1 MEIRRF
7 LTLVVAL
14 LLGVGVYAQSFTEK
28 EVSLRIV
35 KEPARDTM
43 QLAGTLTMPTN
54 VRGKVPAVI
63 LITGSGAQNRDEELM
78 GHRPFKVIAEYLSAR
93 GYAVLRCDDRGV
105 GGSTGDIT
113 HATTLDFASDV
124 EHQLFYLQSPQA
136 NLNIDPKRIFLF
148 GHSEGAT
155 VAAIVAAQNSLSPN
169 PVAGVA
175 MLGGAGVDG
184 KTALLQ
190 QNKAIF
196 RLRGVSDSLIERRM
210 ACMREL
216 FNVCDTLYLDKD
228 ADTVKT
234 LNLAFRP
241 LFKKHSEGLTKEQKQ
256 QIGLTSSECYG
267 WALTTATPWMRT
279 FLTLNPADY
288 IAQMRCPLLALGGE
302 MDCQVPTEENF
313 EAIADVCQRNNIPY
327 DVTLLTGIN
336 HLGQMC
342 ETGSVDEYASLGQA
356 PDDMVLET
364 LANWLDSIAKPSKR
378 NKK

>member
-1 MEIRRF
+1 MAVRRILALA
-7 LTLVVAL
+7 LTLL
-14 LLGVGVYAQSFTEK
+14 TGIGTWAQSFTEQ
-28 EVSLRIV
+28 EVKLTIV
-35 KEPARDTM
+35 SEPEHDTM
-43 QLAGTLTMPTN
+43 LIAGTLTMPTG
-54 VRGKVPAVI
+54 VQKDVPAVI

-78 GHRPFKVIAEYLSAR
+78 GHKPFKVIAEYLSTR

-105 GGSTGDIT
+105 GKSTGDMV
-113 HATTLDFASDV
+113 HATTLDFAQDV
-124 EHQLFYLQSPQA
+124 VFQLDYLLRKPELFDPQ
-136 NLNIDPKRIFLF
+136 RIFLF

-155 VAAIVAAQNSLSPN
+155 VAAIVAARRAE
-169 PVAGVA
+169 VAGVA

-184 KTALLQ
+184 KTILLQ
-190 QNKAIF
+190 QNKALF
-196 RLRGVSDSLIERRM
+196 RLRDVADSLIDRRL
-210 ACMREL
+210 ACMRDL
-216 FNVCDTLYLDKD
+216 FNVCDTLFLDKD

-267 WALTTATPWMRT
+267 WALSMATPWMST

-313 EAIADVCQRNNIPY
+313 EAIADVCKRNNVPY
-327 DVTLLTGIN
+327 EVALLVGIN
-336 HLGQMC
+336 HLGQMS
-342 ETGSVDEYASLGQA
+342 ETGSVDEYATLGQA

-364 LANWLDSIAKPSKR
+364 LVNWLDSIAKPSKR
-378 NKK
+378 TKQ

>member
-1 MEIRRF
+1 MAVRRIWALA
-7 LTLVVAL
+7 LTLL
-14 LLGVGVYAQSFTEK
+14 TGIGTWAQSFTEQ
-28 EVSLRIV
+28 EVKLTIV
-35 KEPARDTM
+35 SEPEHDTM
-43 QLAGTLTMPTN
+43 LIAGTLTMPTG
-54 VRGKVPAVI
+54 VQKDVPAVI

-78 GHRPFKVIAEYLSAR
+78 GHKPFKVIAEYLSAR

-105 GGSTGDIT
+105 GESTGDIV
-113 HATTLDFASDV
+113 HATTLDFAQDV
-124 EHQLFYLQSPQA
+124 EYQLDYLLMKPELFDHQH
-136 NLNIDPKRIFLF
+136 IFLF

-155 VAAIVAAQNSLSPN
+155 VAAIVAARRAE
-169 PVAGVA
+169 VAGVT

-184 KTALLQ
+184 KTILLQ
-190 QNKAIF
+190 QNKALF
-196 RLRGVSDSLIERRM
+196 RLRDVADSLIQRRL
-210 ACMREL
+210 ACMQEL
-216 FNVCDTLYLDKD
+216 FNVCDTLFLDKD

-267 WALTTATPWMRT
+267 WALSMATPWMST

-313 EAIADVCQRNNIPY
+313 EAIADVCKRNNVPY
-327 DVTLLTGIN
+327 EVALLVGIN
-336 HLGQMC
+336 HLGQMS
-342 ETGSVDEYASLGQA
+342 ETGSVDEYATLGQA

-364 LANWLDSIAKPSKR
+364 LVNWLDSIAKPSKR
-378 NKK
+378 SKQ

>member
-1 MEIRRF
+1 MEVRRF
-7 LTLVVAL
+7 LTLVAAL
-14 LLGVGVYAQSFTEK
+14 LLGFGMHAQSFTEK
-28 EVSLRIV
+28 EVSLTIV
-35 KEPARDTM
+35 KEPARDTI
-43 QLAGTLTMPTN
+43 QLAGTLTMPTK
-54 VRGKVPAVI
+54 VRKKVPAVI

-78 GHRPFKVIAEYLSAR
+78 GHRPFKVIADYLSAR

-105 GGSTGDIT
+105 GGSTGDMA

-124 EHQLFYLQSPQA
+124 EHQLMYLQSPQS

-155 VAAIVAAQNSLSPN
+155 VAAIVAARNSLTLN

-196 RLRGVSDSLIERRM
+196 RLRGVADSLIERRL

-216 FNVCDTLYLDKD
+216 FNVCDTLTLGKD

-234 LNLAFRP
+234 LNQAFRP

-256 QIGLTSSECYG
+256 QIGLTSGECYG
-267 WALTTATPWMRT
+267 WALTAATPWMRT

-313 EAIADVCQRNNIPY
+313 EAIADVCQRNNIPF
-327 DVTLLTGIN
+327 DVTLLVGIN
-336 HLGQMC
+336 HIGQMC
-342 ETGSVDEYASLGQA
+342 ETGSVDEYATLGQA
-356 PDDMVLET
+356 PDDMVLEA
-364 LANWLDSIAKPSKR
+364 LVNWLDSIVKPK
-378 NKK
+378 

>member
-1 MEIRRF
+1 MAVRKILALA
-7 LTLVVAL
+7 LTLL
-14 LLGVGVYAQSFTEK
+14 IGMGTWAQSFTEQ
-28 EVSLRIV
+28 EVKLTIV
-35 KEPARDTM
+35 SEPEHDTM
-43 QLAGTLTMPTN
+43 LIAGTLTMPTG
-54 VRGKVPAVI
+54 VQKDVPAVI

-78 GHRPFKVIAEYLSAR
+78 GHKPFKVIAEYLSER

-105 GGSTGDIT
+105 GESTGDIV
-113 HATTLDFASDV
+113 HATTLDFAQDV
-124 EHQLFYLQSPQA
+124 EYQLDYLLMKPELYDPQ
-136 NLNIDPKRIFLF
+136 RILLF

-155 VAAIVAAQNSLSPN
+155 VAAIVAARRAE
-169 PVAGVA
+169 VAGVA

-184 KTALLQ
+184 KTILLQ
-190 QNKAIF
+190 QNKALF
-196 RLRGVSDSLIERRM
+196 RLRDVADSLIQRRL
-210 ACMREL
+210 ACMQEL
-216 FNVCDTLYLDKD
+216 FNICDTLFLGKD

-267 WALTTATPWMRT
+267 WALSMATPWMST

-313 EAIADVCQRNNIPY
+313 EAIADVCKRNNVPY
-327 DVTLLTGIN
+327 EVALLVGIN

-342 ETGSVDEYASLGQA
+342 ETGSVDEYATLGQA

-364 LANWLDSIAKPSKR
+364 LVNWLDSIAKPSKR
-378 NKK
+378 TKQ

>member
-1 MEIRRF
+1 MEIKRW
-7 LTLVVAL
+7 LMAL
-14 LLGVGVYAQSFTEK
+14 AWLLAAGGLQAQTFTEQNF
-28 EVSLRIV
+28 SFNIV
-35 KEPARDTM
+35 DVTTHDTM
-43 QLAGTLTMPTN
+43 RIAGTLTLPYG
-54 VRGKVPAVI
+54 VEGQVPAVI

-78 GHRPFKVIAEYLSAR
+78 GHKPFKVIAEYLSTR

-105 GGSTGDIT
+105 GKSTGDMV
-113 HATTLDFASDV
+113 HATTLDFAQDV
-124 EHQLFYLQSPQA
+124 VFQLDYLLRKPELFDPQ
-136 NLNIDPKRIFLF
+136 RIFLF

-155 VAAIVAAQNSLSPN
+155 VAAIVAARRAE
-169 PVAGVA
+169 VAGVA

-184 KTALLQ
+184 KTILLQ
-190 QNKAIF
+190 QNKALF
-196 RLRGVSDSLIERRM
+196 RLRDVADSLIQRRL
-210 ACMREL
+210 ACMQEL
-216 FNVCDTLYLDKD
+216 FNVCDTLFLDKD

-267 WALTTATPWMRT
+267 WALSMATPWMST

-327 DVTLLTGIN
+327 EVALLVGIN
-336 HLGQMC
+336 HLGQMS
-342 ETGSVDEYASLGQA
+342 ETGSVDEYATLGQA

-364 LANWLDSIAKPSKR
+364 LVNWLDSIAKPSKR
-378 NKK
+378 TKQ

>member
-1 MEIRRF
+1 MAVRRILALA
-7 LTLVVAL
+7 LTLL
-14 LLGVGVYAQSFTEK
+14 TGIGTWAQSFTEQ
-28 EVSLRIV
+28 EVKLTIV
-35 KEPARDTM
+35 SEPEHDTM
-43 QLAGTLTMPTN
+43 LIAGTLTMPTG
-54 VRGKVPAVI
+54 VQKDVPAVI

-78 GHRPFKVIAEYLSAR
+78 GHKPFKVIAEYLSAR

-105 GGSTGDIT
+105 GGTTGDMA
-113 HATTLDFASDV
+113 HATTLDFAFDV
-124 EHQLFYLQSPQA
+124 ERQLGYLQSPLA

-155 VAAIVAAQNSLSPN
+155 VAAIVAAKNSLTLH

-184 KTALLQ
+184 KTILLQ
-190 QNKAIF
+190 QNKTLF
-196 RLRGVSDSLIERRM
+196 RLRDVADSLIERRL
-210 ACMREL
+210 ACMRDL
-216 FNVCDTLYLDKD
+216 FNVCDTISLDKD

-256 QIGLTSSECYG
+256 QIGLTSGECYG
-267 WALTTATPWMRT
+267 WALTAATPWMRT

-327 DVTLLTGIN
+327 EVALLVGIN
-336 HLGQMC
+336 HLGQMS
-342 ETGSVDEYASLGQA
+342 ETGSVDEYATLGQA

-364 LANWLDSIAKPSKR
+364 LVNWLDSIAKPSKR
-378 NKK
+378 TKQ